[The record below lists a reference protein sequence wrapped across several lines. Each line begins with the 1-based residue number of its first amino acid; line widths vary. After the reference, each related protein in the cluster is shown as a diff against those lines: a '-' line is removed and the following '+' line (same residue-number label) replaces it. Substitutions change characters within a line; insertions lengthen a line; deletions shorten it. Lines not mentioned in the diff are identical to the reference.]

1 MRKHGLVVALAAA
14 VGPSMVTAQQFIP
27 VLPDSSNLEGVW
39 ASVPEVVPPVSR
51 VVGQQSCAQS
61 KASLSNYFVYAGTRL
76 ELEQAGPSRMEG
88 TTFPFIKTPYR
99 GKLFYPQGY
108 ASMNPLAGGGVRI
121 DRACHVEIF
130 EYTITG
136 ELAFN
141 TDTAQYQFAATGPI
155 VSAPGFR
162 HGPTGSVSSWSNGQ
176 TAGGFPIPVLFISP
190 SGDEIVL
197 SVGVGDPAGAALPGD
212 CTVFET
218 PPFGSIS
225 LISCMPLSGVPVRF
239 RRTQGAQVQLPSLPI
254 HGRVMEGTPD
264 GVPTLDPVTTGKI
277 RVRRQTV
284 PVRARRQGESV
295 EDYGAWLNADRAA
308 RGVVTEVPVLADGT
322 FEVPELPFYRRTVV
336 GNSYGIA
343 PVSYT
348 LELVQAEKEEIDP
361 ETNQP
366 TTIYFLTEYKEDVRP
381 GPNLVTVVA
390 RPGGSIAQK
399 LSLADRL
406 IARAPASYSTSE
418 TAVKQYLQPF
428 TQGQSMSGPQNEGL
442 SRAIWSER
450 AIAEGADLASE
461 LVTVATEVLADVLA
475 DLAEGINSS
484 NKELKEGR
492 EELDRLR
499 NERFDVAIASG
510 NYKFESVNNA
520 AGVMAFN
527 EAMEDLLKEN
537 PTLRESDWID
547 YVKRILKAAIVGP
560 LKAGATRFGMSLEE
574 AETLAS
580 LVERYILPAVE
591 LIFQRNIGDAV
602 REVIKASVAAL
613 GQQLIDA
620 PRLVVPFGAQTDD
633 TLVRSEQEMRS
644 WRIDNR
650 AAYGADRDSS
660 AAIIAAYTTRG
671 SQILAAARYGQQAA
685 EGFGAASD
693 VLELGGAIP
702 AVRFAAKVTKV
713 GQKISQGVAVIPPLT
728 YALGFL
734 PRESIRASEAAFGR
748 RSFRVTNLDGLPNRV
763 RHNPNLTIAYG
774 ESIRLLDS
782 ALAQLQ
788 NDLVGS
794 DYPAALTR
802 FVDPSQTG
810 IRGLIDRVEDDFE
823 AVSGELS
830 TAITDSEVIDGT
842 AGEAA
847 VRHLS
852 TRLAID
858 EVAVRLR
865 RMILKAAAG
874 GTISAGS
881 KYALNQRIEG
891 VRASLA
897 RERDEIA
904 RVVSMAPTTSVAVSL
919 ALTSLSLVSLDTGG
933 REVTQ
938 TPERFQLTAV
948 VRNVSTASVSAVA
961 AELTVTAT
969 AGWIMVS
976 EPLRTASFALAPD
989 DNAASGADE
998 HALSWTLVRTAPLDA
1013 ETKARLEIRLL
1024 EAGAPPVRFSARPRG
1039 ATLVVDEAVDDADL
1053 DGFSLADE
1061 RQLGL
1066 DPAVDDG
1073 PGDKDGDG
1081 LSNAEEARR
1090 HTRIDARDSDGDGRD
1105 DKDEITGGSGGWR
1118 TDPLLADTDGDGEG
1132 DATDGA
1138 PLDPYSTAMAPA
1150 PTPAR
1155 IRVEPA
1161 EIVVQNRVPF
1171 AELSVQSTD
1180 GSTIAWTVVAED
1192 DDALGLSVRAPRIST
1207 GHNLTISREG
1217 PRIDPNQRAGDGY
1230 RLRFINLSSPVPDE
1244 VAVMV
1249 WLGRVGTLSDAGV
1262 VGGADGS
1269 ISGADG
1275 GVIGGADSGQPGP
1288 GPGPGGGE
1296 TKSGCAC
1303 SAGGAEGGGVW
1314 AVGLG
1319 LAFLLRR
1326 RRARG

>member
-1 MRKHGLVVALAAA
+1 MRKHGLVAALVATALPSMA
-14 VGPSMVTAQQFIP
+14 VGQQFTP
-27 VLPDSSNLEGVW
+27 VLPDSSTLEGVW
-39 ASVPEVVPPVSR
+39 ASAPEVVPPVSR

-61 KASLSNYFVYAGTRL
+61 KASLSNYFVFAGTRL
-76 ELEQAGPSRMEG
+76 ELEQAGPSRFEG
-88 TTFPFIKTPYR
+88 TNFRFIKTPYR
-99 GKLFYPQGY
+99 GKLYYPQGY
-108 ASMNPLAGGGVRI
+108 ASSTPLASGGVRI
-121 DRACHVEIF
+121 NRACHVEIF
-130 EYTITG
+130 EYTLSG

-141 TDTAQYQFAATGPI
+141 VDTAEYQFNATGPI
-155 VSAPGFR
+155 VNAPAFR
-162 HGPTGSVSSWSNGQ
+162 HGPTASVSSWSNGQ
-176 TAGGFPIPVLFISP
+176 AASGFPIPVLFISP

-197 SVGVGDPAGAALPGD
+197 GVGVGDPAGPALPGD
-212 CTVFET
+212 CTSFEA
-218 PPFGSIS
+218 PPFSSIS
-225 LISCMPLSGVPVRF
+225 TISCMPLSGVPIRF
-239 RRTQGAQVQLPSLPI
+239 RRTEGALGKLPSFPI

-277 RVRRQTV
+277 RVRRQTLA
-284 PVRARRQGESV
+284 VRARRQSESA
-295 EDYGAWLNADRAA
+295 EDYAAWLTADRAA
-308 RGVVTEVPVLADGT
+308 RGVVTEVPVGADGT
-322 FEVPELPFYRRTVV
+322 FEVPEQPFYRRTVV
-336 GNSYGIA
+336 GNSYGVA
-343 PVSYT
+343 PLLYT

-361 ETNQP
+361 NTNQP
-366 TTIYFLTEYKEDVRP
+366 TTIYFLTEYKEDVHP
-381 GPNLVTVVA
+381 GPDLVTVVA

-399 LSLADRL
+399 LALADRL

-475 DLAEGINSS
+475 DLAEGLNSS
-484 NKELKEGR
+484 KAEIKEGR

-510 NYKFESVNNA
+510 NYKFEPVNNA

-527 EAMEDLLKEN
+527 EAMEELLKEN

-560 LKAGATRFGMSLEE
+560 LKAGATRFGMSIEE

-580 LVERYILPAVE
+580 LVERYILPAIE
-591 LIFQRNIGDAV
+591 LVFQRNVGDAV

-671 SQILAAARYGQQAA
+671 SQILGAARYGQQAS

-702 AVRFAAKVTKV
+702 AMKFAAKVTKV

-728 YALGFL
+728 YALAFL
-734 PRESIRASEAAFGR
+734 PGESIRASEAAFGR
-748 RSFRVTNLDGLPNRV
+748 RSFRVTNLDGLQHRV
-763 RHNPNLTIAYG
+763 PHNPNLTVAYG

-782 ALAQLQ
+782 ALVQLQ
-788 NDLVGS
+788 NDLVAS
-794 DYPAALTR
+794 DYPAALQR
-802 FVDPSQTG
+802 FVDPSAAG
-810 IRGLIDRVEDDFE
+810 VRGLIGRVEDDFE
-823 AVSGELS
+823 AVSSELS

-874 GTISAGS
+874 GQISAGS
-881 KYALNQRIEG
+881 KYALKQRIDG
-891 VRASLA
+891 VRGSLA

-904 RVVSMAPTTSVAVSL
+904 RVVSLAPTTSVAVSL
-919 ALTSLSLVSLDTGG
+919 ALTSVSLVSLDTGKS
-933 REVTQ
+933 EVTA
-938 TPERFQLTAV
+938 TPERFRLTAV
-948 VRNVSTASVSAVA
+948 LRNVSTASVSEVA
-961 AELTVTAT
+961 AELAVTAT
-969 AGWIMVS
+969 AGWITVT
-976 EPLRTASFALAPD
+976 EPLRTASFGLAPD

-998 HALSWTLVRTAPLDA
+998 RMLSWTLVRTAPLDA

-1066 DPAVDDG
+1066 DPAVDDRQ
-1073 PGDKDGDG
+1073 GDKDGDG
-1081 LSNAEEARR
+1081 LTNAEETRW
-1090 HTRIDARDSDGDGRD
+1090 HTRVDVRDTDGDGRD
-1105 DKDEITGGSGGWR
+1105 DKDEISGGAGGWR
-1118 TDPLLADTDGDGEG
+1118 TNPLLRDTDGDGEG

-1138 PLDPYSTAMAPA
+1138 PLDPHSTAVAAAPA
-1150 PTPAR
+1150 PAR

-1161 EIVVQNRVPF
+1161 EIVLQNRLPF
-1171 AELSVQSTD
+1171 AELNVESTD

-1192 DDALGLSVRAPRIST
+1192 DDALGLSVRAPALST
-1207 GHNLTISREG
+1207 GHSLTIAREG
-1217 PRIDPNQRAGDGY
+1217 PRVDPNQKAGDGY

-1249 WLGRVGTLSDAGV
+1249 WLGRVGTLADAGV
-1262 VGGADGS
+1262 VGGDDGS
-1269 ISGADG
+1269 ISGRDS
-1275 GVIGGADSGQPGP
+1275 GVIGGADGGQPGP
-1288 GPGPGGGE
+1288 GPGGGGE
-1296 TKSGCAC
+1296 TKSGCGC
-1303 SAGGAEGGGVW
+1303 SAGGAQGGGAW
-1314 AVGLG
+1314 AAAGLV
-1319 LAFLLRR
+1319 LALLLRR
-1326 RRARG
+1326 RRGR